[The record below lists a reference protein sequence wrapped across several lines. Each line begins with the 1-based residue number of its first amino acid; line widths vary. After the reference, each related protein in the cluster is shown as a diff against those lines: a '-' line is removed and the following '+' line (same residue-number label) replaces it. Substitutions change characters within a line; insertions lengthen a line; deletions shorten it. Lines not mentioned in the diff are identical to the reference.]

1 MLFSRTLIIPVNK
14 PVCHDQMLSSLYS
27 YVVSAGVVYWIPLL
41 FPGVEGVVRRLE
53 GIHLADR
60 CILTKLEQCHL
71 FLPSPL
77 HACPSHGSW
86 ATFIRLSHARAK
98 SEILVL

>member
-1 MLFSRTLIIPVNK
+1 M
-14 PVCHDQMLSSLYS
+14 
-27 YVVSAGVVYWIPLL
+27 GVK
-41 FPGVEGVVRRLE
+41 GVARGLEGV
-53 GIHLADR
+53 HLADT

-77 HACPSHGSW
+77 HACTRHGSW

-98 SEILVL
+98 SEILTL